1 MTSQRIHE
9 LILRQPHIHYSSII
23 VDESNIFMGG
33 VHPSTED
40 SPYNYVF
47 AANRDEQSN
56 DRITHP
62 SDTFSNMSIN
72 PPNCAAIHLD
82 FDLGWHNIPVG
93 IQDTQPHSMVM
104 PIRINTFHEDII
116 INDENG
122 AVNEDATNLN
132 EIVTTEDVNLTI
144 NHEYNNQTIVRESTG
159 IAATDELMDDVNST
173 TSADAADNN
182 YSNINNDDE
191 QMMEYDNT
199 VQTEQEENFYSDTD
213 EEGQVLPRSEN
224 TNHHT
229 IQDNIQSNIPT
240 AIILTSSGATTT
252 LMNGIDNFFLFL
264 FSDKIFAFCF
274 LFHKDSS
281 EQAEDVESI
290 LGGPTDNNH
299 HTFENPDRLLSIDA
313 DVSQLNARTHKHSNR
328 LDSTTNPGEEQRAL

>member
-9 LILRQPHIHYSSII
+9 LILRQPHIHYSSIV

-72 PPNCAAIHLD
+72 PPNCAAIHY
-82 FDLGWHNIPVG
+82 
-93 IQDTQPHSMVM
+93 
-104 PIRINTFHEDII
+104 II

-199 VQTEQEENFYSDTD
+199 VQTEQEENSYSDTD

-229 IQDNIQSNIPT
+229 LQDDIQSNIPT
-240 AIILTSSGATTT
+240 AIILASSGATTT

-313 DVSQLNARTHKHSNR
+313 DVSQLNARTHKHSNQ

>member
-1 MTSQRIHE
+1 
-9 LILRQPHIHYSSII
+9 
-23 VDESNIFMGG
+23 
-33 VHPSTED
+33 
-40 SPYNYVF
+40 
-47 AANRDEQSN
+47 
-56 DRITHP
+56 
-62 SDTFSNMSIN
+62 MSIN
-72 PPNCAAIHLD
+72 PPNFAAIHY
-82 FDLGWHNIPVG
+82 
-93 IQDTQPHSMVM
+93 
-104 PIRINTFHEDII
+104 II
-116 INDENG
+116 INDEND
-122 AVNEDATNLN
+122 AFNEDATNLN
-132 EIVTTEDVNLTI
+132 EIVTTEDMNLTI